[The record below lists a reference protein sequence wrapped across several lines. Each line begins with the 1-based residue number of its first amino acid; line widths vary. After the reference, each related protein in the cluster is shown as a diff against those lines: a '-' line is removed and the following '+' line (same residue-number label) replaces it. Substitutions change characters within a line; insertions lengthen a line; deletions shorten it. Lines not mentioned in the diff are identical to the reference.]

1 MDFNNIKSSIDSNFD
16 NINSNN
22 FLNNTKDFMTS
33 NSLLAKA
40 TFLLLMIIIFFY
52 LTKLSFFLI
61 KYFFGPDPTPY
72 LLKGLKN
79 ARSSMV
85 ISQTLADKNAIPV
98 MRSNNEYSGL
108 ELTYNWWMF
117 INEYPHYT
125 NNNNGVKFS
134 HVFNKG
140 STAHI
145 KDSDKYTCFSDQDA
159 TAIKGPNNAPGVYL
173 YNGKSSVSKYYN
185 GNNQESNVNSCI
197 DASDNMVGMMILI
210 DTTNTNEPGNKQ
222 IETEYIF
229 IDNLPLKKWINCVI
243 RVTSQNKVDV
253 YINGVAMSSYKLR
266 GVIMQ
271 NYDSFNVN
279 LSRGFEGYLSNIK
292 YYNYAIGTF
301 EIDSVLHAGP
311 NLKTTEKSNFK
322 LGVPSYLSQNWFY
335 N

>member
-1 MDFNNIKSSIDSNFD
+1 MNLNDIKSSIESNFD
-16 NINSNN
+16 SIKPSN
-22 FLNNTKDFMTS
+22 FLNNTKDFLNS

-79 ARSSMV
+79 ARSSMI
-85 ISQTLADKNAIPV
+85 ISQTLADKDAIPV
-98 MRSNNEYSGL
+98 MRSNNEYSGI

-117 INEYPHYT
+117 INEYPHSF
-125 NNNNGVKFS
+125 NNNNETTFS

-140 STAHI
+140 STRPI
-145 KDSDKYTCFSDQDA
+145 KNEDMFTCFNN
-159 TAIKGPNNAPGVYL
+159 TNTEAIKGPNNAPGVYL
-173 YNGKSSVSKYYN
+173 YNGKSKISKYYDN
-185 GNNQESNVNSCI
+185 DMSKPGTCI
-197 DASDNMVGMMILI
+197 DISNSMVGMLILI
-210 DTTNTNEPGNKQ
+210 DTTNNYKPGQKK
-222 IETEYIF
+222 IDTEYIF

-253 YINGVAMSSYKLR
+253 YINGVAMASYKLR

-301 EIDSVLHAGP
+301 EIDSVLNAGP
-311 NLKTTEKSNFK
+311 NLKTNEKSNFK
-322 LGVPSYLSQNWFY
+322 TGVPSYLSQNWFY

>member
-61 KYFFGPDPTPY
+61 KYFFGPDPTPF

-117 INEYPHYT
+117 INEYPHYID
-125 NNNNGVKFS
+125 NNNAVKFS

-140 STAHI
+140 STANI
-145 KDSDKYTCFSDQDA
+145 KDTDDYTCFSDQDA

-185 GNNQESNVNSCI
+185 GGTGSHVKSCI

-210 DTTNTNEPGNKQ
+210 DTTNTNGPGDKQ

-301 EIDSVLHAGP
+301 EIDSVLHSGP
-311 NLKTTEKSNFK
+311 NLKTNEKSNFK

-335 N
+335 G

>member
-1 MDFNNIKSSIDSNFD
+1 MNLNDIKSSIDSNFN
-16 NINSNN
+16 NIKPNN
-22 FLNNTKDFMTS
+22 FFNNTKEFLNS

-72 LLKGLKN
+72 LVKGLKN
-79 ARSSMV
+79 ARSSMI

-98 MRSNNEYSGL
+98 MRSNNEYSGI

-117 INEYPHYT
+117 INEYP
-125 NNNNGVKFS
+125 NNSLNGKITFS

-140 STAHI
+140 STKPI
-145 KDSDKYTCFSDQDA
+145 TEEDKFTCFDHTNTDNV
-159 TAIKGPNNAPGVYL
+159 IKGPNNAPGVYL
-173 YNGKSSVSKYYN
+173 YNGKSKISKYYDSDMN
-185 GNNQESNVNSCI
+185 KPETCINNSNS
-197 DASDNMVGMMILI
+197 MVGMLILI
-210 DTTNTNEPGNKQ
+210 DTTNNYKPGQKK
-222 IETEYIF
+222 IDTEYIF

-253 YINGVAMSSYKLR
+253 YINGVAMASYKLR

-279 LSRGFEGYLSNIK
+279 LSRGFEGFLSNIK

-301 EIDSVLHAGP
+301 EIDSVLNAGP
-311 NLKTTEKSNFK
+311 NLKTNEKSNFK
-322 LGVPSYLSQNWFY
+322 TGVPSYLSQNWFY

>member
-1 MDFNNIKSSIDSNFD
+1 MDFNNIKTSIDSNFD
-16 NINSNN
+16 NINTTN
-22 FLNNTKDFMTS
+22 FLNGTKDFLFS

-79 ARSSMV
+79 ARTSMI

-98 MRSNNEYSGL
+98 MRSNNEYSGI

-117 INEYPHYT
+117 INEYPHY
-125 NNNNGVKFS
+125 NNNTEVKFS

-140 STAHI
+140 STSI
-145 KDSDKYTCFSDQDA
+145 RKTVDNYTCFESGKYND
-159 TAIKGPNNAPGVYL
+159 IKGPNNAPGVYL
-173 YNGKSSVSKYYN
+173 YNGKSVISKYYK
-185 GNNQESNVNSCI
+185 GTAAPNVENCI
-197 DASDNMVGMMILI
+197 DPSDNMVGMMILI
-210 DTTNTNEPGNKQ
+210 DTTNNTNPGQKE

-311 NLKTTEKSNFK
+311 NLKTNEKSNFK
-322 LGVPSYLSQNWFY
+322 FGVPSYLSQNWFY
-335 N
+335 G

>member
-1 MDFNNIKSSIDSNFD
+1 MDFNNIKTSIDSNFD
-16 NINSNN
+16 NINTTN
-22 FLNNTKDFMTS
+22 FFNGTKDFLFS

-79 ARSSMV
+79 ARSSMI

-98 MRSNNEYSGL
+98 MRSNNEYSGI

-117 INEYPHYT
+117 INEYPHY
-125 NNNNGVKFS
+125 NNNTDVKFS

-140 STAHI
+140 STSVKKI
-145 KDSDKYTCFSDQDA
+145 VDNYTCFDSGNYDE
-159 TAIKGPNNAPGVYL
+159 IKGPNNAPGVYL
-173 YNGKSSVSKYYN
+173 YNGKSSITKYYK
-185 GNNQESNVNSCI
+185 GTSAPNVKNCI
-197 DASDNMVGMMILI
+197 DPSDNMVGMMILI
-210 DTTNTNEPGNKQ
+210 DTTNSNKPSQ
-222 IETEYIF
+222 KEIETEYIF

-311 NLKTTEKSNFK
+311 NLKTNEKSNFK
-322 LGVPSYLSQNWFY
+322 FGVPSYLSQNWFY
-335 N
+335 G

>member
-1 MDFNNIKSSIDSNFD
+1 MDFNDIKSSIDSNFN

-22 FLNNTKDFMTS
+22 FFDNTKDFLSS

-40 TFLLLMIIIFFY
+40 TFLLLMIILFFY

-79 ARSSMV
+79 ARTSMI

-117 INEYPHYT
+117 INEYPHY
-125 NNNNGVKFS
+125 NNNNQIKFS

-140 STAHI
+140 STTFI
-145 KDSDKYTCFSDQDA
+145 KDQDNYTCFSSNHSND
-159 TAIKGPNNAPGVYL
+159 IKGPNNAPGVYL
-173 YNGKSSVSKYYN
+173 YNGKSSVSKYYT
-185 GNNQESNVNSCI
+185 GDTGAEVKSCI
-197 DASDNMVGMMILI
+197 DVSDNMVGMMILI
-210 DTTNTNEPGNKQ
+210 DTTNNKAPGQKE

-311 NLKTTEKSNFK
+311 NLKTNEKSNFK
-322 LGVPSYLSQNWFY
+322 FGVPSYLSQNWFY
-335 N
+335 G

>member
-1 MDFNNIKSSIDSNFD
+1 MDFNNIKTSIESNFD
-16 NINSNN
+16 NINTTN
-22 FLNNTKDFMTS
+22 FFNGTKDFLTS

-72 LLKGLKN
+72 LVKGLKN
-79 ARSSMV
+79 ARSSMI

-98 MRSNNEYSGL
+98 MRSNNEYSGV

-117 INEYPHYT
+117 INEYPHAA
-125 NNNNGVKFS
+125 NNNNNVTYS

-140 STAHI
+140 SITP
-145 KDSDKYTCFSDQDA
+145 KNTSDTYSCFNNDNDNKE
-159 TAIKGPNNAPGVYL
+159 IKGPNNAPGVYL
-173 YNGKSSVSKYYN
+173 YNGKSSVSKYF
-185 GNNQESNVNSCI
+185 SPNSGSTTKNCI
-197 DASDNMVGMMILI
+197 DVSDNMVGMMILI
-210 DTTNTNEPGNKQ
+210 DTTNNTNPGQKE

-311 NLKTTEKSNFK
+311 NLKTNEKSNFK
-322 LGVPSYLSQNWFY
+322 FGVPSYLSQNWFY
-335 N
+335 D

>member
-1 MDFNNIKSSIDSNFD
+1 MDFNDIKSSIDSNFN
-16 NINSNN
+16 NINSSNV
-22 FLNNTKDFMTS
+22 LNNTKDFLTS

-79 ARSSMV
+79 ARSSMI

-117 INEYPHYT
+117 INEYPHY
-125 NNNNGVKFS
+125 NDNGDVKFS

-140 STAHI
+140 STSVKNNA
-145 KDSDKYTCFSDQDA
+145 DNYTCFNSEKYND
-159 TAIKGPNNAPGVYL
+159 IKGPNNAPGVYL
-173 YNGKSSVSKYYN
+173 YNGKSTITKYFK
-185 GNNQESNVNSCI
+185 GTTEPDINSCI
-197 DASDNMVGMMILI
+197 DVSDNMVGMMILI
-210 DTTNTNEPGNKQ
+210 DTTNNKEPGRKE

-311 NLKTTEKSNFK
+311 NLKTNEKSNFK
-322 LGVPSYLSQNWFY
+322 FGVPSYLSQNWFY
-335 N
+335 G